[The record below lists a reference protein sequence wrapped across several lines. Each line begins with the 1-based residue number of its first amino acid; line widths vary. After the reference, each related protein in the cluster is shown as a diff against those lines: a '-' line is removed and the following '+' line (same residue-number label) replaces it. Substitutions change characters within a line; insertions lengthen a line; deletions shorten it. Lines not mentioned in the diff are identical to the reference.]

1 MSLPKSPPK
10 ERVVVQQPP
19 EKNQMTFAF
28 GKVNI
33 EPEPATEQP
42 TAEHNAAEQPTAEHN
57 AAEQHDAVETDI
69 VDVSPPSSVTVDQMM
84 KNSTPTNSQPEP
96 THIPSLSPITER
108 VSSATCL
115 IKMHVI
121 CSIYN
126 RVNNKLFSNH
136 RHQD

>member
-1 MSLPKSPPK
+1 MTLPKSPPK

-28 GKVNI
+28 GKVNV

-42 TAEHNAAEQPTAEHN
+42 TAGHNAAEQPTAE
-57 AAEQHDAVETDI
+57 QDGAVETDI

>member
-1 MSLPKSPPK
+1 MTLPKSPPK

-33 EPEPATEQP
+33 EPEPAT
-42 TAEHNAAEQPTAEHN
+42 EQPTAEHN

-108 VSSATCL
+108 VSSVTCL
-115 IKMHVI
+115 NKMHVI

-126 RVNNKLFSNH
+126 RVKNKFFSNH
-136 RHQD
+136 RHQN

>member
-28 GKVNI
+28 GKVNV

-42 TAEHNAAEQPTAEHN
+42 TAEHNAAEQPTAE
-57 AAEQHDAVETDI
+57 QDGAVETDI

-108 VSSATCL
+108 VSSVTCL
-115 IKMHVI
+115 NKMHVI

-126 RVNNKLFSNH
+126 RVKNKFFSNH
-136 RHQD
+136 RHQN